1 MTSLIAGARWLVAT
15 AVLVVAVAAC
25 GTPSPP
31 ASTAV
36 SLPPADA
43 AGFADATCTAI
54 DELFFAWGNP
64 DTAIKSTAWTS
75 FESAIERH
83 DTALLDSA
91 AAAILAHLAAARA
104 ANAQGAT
111 WKPGAEANA
120 EFEVVLAGLVTQVTT
135 VRDSRGD
142 QAIAAQAAETMQS
155 KNWPRLLT
163 YFEKL
168 RPLVASNAVALPS
181 LPCTT

>member
-1 MTSLIAGARWLVAT
+1 
-15 AVLVVAVAAC
+15 
-25 GTPSPP
+25 
-31 ASTAV
+31 
-36 SLPPADA
+36 LPET
-43 AGFADATCTAI
+43 FHR
-54 DELFFAWGNP
+54 WGNP
-64 DTAIKSTAWTS
+64 DTAVKSTAWTS

-83 DTALLDSA
+83 DTALVDSA
-91 AAAILAHLAAARA
+91 AAAILAHLATARA
-104 ANAQGAT
+104 ANARGAT

-120 EFEVVLAGLVTQVTT
+120 EFEVVLAGLVTQVTA

-142 QAIAAQAAETMQS
+142 PAVAAQAAETMQS

-168 RPLVASNAVALPS
+168 RPLMESKAVALPS